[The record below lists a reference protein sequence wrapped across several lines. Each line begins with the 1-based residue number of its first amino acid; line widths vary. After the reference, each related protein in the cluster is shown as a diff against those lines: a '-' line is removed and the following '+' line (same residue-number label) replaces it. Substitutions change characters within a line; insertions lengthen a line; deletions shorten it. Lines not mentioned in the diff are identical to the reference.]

1 MARYHVY
8 QGIRMCMWTT
18 TREWE
23 LEFYSHFIW
32 RQFLR
37 AHYLEKARCI
47 LALLSICNWYLE
59 KLSIK
64 NLEPIL
70 LPAINL
76 CCKYKSLSDN
86 FVAGSP
92 QCAMKPEPETVTKW
106 VTSQRQR
113 MKDVEN
119 SGWWHTITSLLPPL
133 GGLIPGGI
141 LAQEK
146 LLSLLLLLCSYNP
159 FQTLIFLMLPN
170 LKMFASL
177 MLQSHFLVV
186 VNSTVKKRTVYKLV
200 EEILV
205 FSKKIY

>member
-1 MARYHVY
+1 
-8 QGIRMCMWTT
+8 MCMWTI
-18 TREWE
+18 TRERE
-23 LEFYSHFIW
+23 LEFYNHFIW

-37 AHYLEKARCI
+37 AHYPEKARCI
-47 LALLSICNWYLE
+47 LALLSICNWCLE
-59 KLSIK
+59 KLCIK
-64 NLEPIL
+64 NLQPIL
-70 LPAINL
+70 LAAINL
-76 CCKYKSLSDN
+76 ACCKRKSLSDN

-92 QCAMKPEPETVTKW
+92 QRAMKAEPETVTKW

-119 SGWWHTITSLLPPL
+119 TGWWHTITSLLPPL

-141 LAQEK
+141 LTQEK

-186 VNSTVKKRTVYKLV
+186 VSSTVKNCTVCKLV
-200 EEILV
+200 EKILV
-205 FSKKIY
+205 FSKKMY